1 VAVGSGGGVVA
12 LVLRLCTAPGAETS
26 SDQRATRLEHDIGNA
41 GRGGGASAEA
51 LYGSRSRDVIVSES
65 NAPGARRRQ
74 RRAGWWR

>member
-26 SDQRATRLEHDIGNA
+26 SDQRATRLEHDVGNV

-51 LYGSRSRDVIVSES
+51 LYGLE
-65 NAPGARRRQ
+65 Q
-74 RRAGWWR
+74 RRIGEQRALEHDVVLVCC

>member
-26 SDQRATRLEHDIGNA
+26 SDRRATRLEHDVGNV

-51 LYGSRSRDVIVSES
+51 WSRDGSES
-65 NAPGARRRQ
+65 NAPWSTTLCSGAVDRSP
-74 RRAGWWR
+74 